1 MKNLNLILMLFL
13 CLSVSILNAQ
23 SIKPHT
29 IGIVVSDMDKATA
42 WYQNILELELTKE
55 MAFPEYDSLR
65 INFLTGEHIRLELIS
80 KKTSF
85 AIDDHVKDYNINN
98 EPLIGFSKI
107 AFLVPKI
114 EATYERLKKF
124 KVEEVFGITEDKQF
138 NSLFFIIKDLDGNV
152 IQFIEQKTE

>member
-1 MKNLNLILMLFL
+1 MKKLDLKLSLILCF
-13 CLSVSILNAQ
+13 SVSFLNAQ

-42 WYQNILELELTKE
+42 WYQDILELELSKE

-65 INFLTGEHIRLELIS
+65 INFLTGEHIRLELIA

-85 AIDDHVKDYNINN
+85 AIDDYVKDYNINK

-107 AFLVPKI
+107 AFLVPNV

-124 KVEEVFGITEDKQF
+124 NVEEVFGITEDKQF
-138 NSLFFIIKDLDGNV
+138 NSSFFIIKDLDGNL